1 MISTDLVISV
11 TILLLTGAALFLAF
25 RRASPAARHFVCA
38 STLFFCILL
47 PFVAKL
53 PLDATPNILR
63 SYVNG
68 PAAAASSHASWLTW
82 APIVWLAGVI
92 ATIAQFVLGIVYLAW
107 KTRHSS
113 SFHGGLH
120 SSRVSIRLA
129 AVSSPLVWGWLRP
142 TILLPL
148 SAAEWS
154 ADRKN
159 LAVAHER
166 AHIGRHD
173 CWFALLDLLA
183 RALYWFHP
191 LVWWLSAKL
200 KEQRE
205 LACDE
210 QVLAGGAAAP
220 LYAALLL
227 ETANELSAPVL
238 FGCCGMI
245 DNRNQ
250 LRKRVEN
257 ILAYSGTTRRFNN
270 RWAAAATILILFS
283 TSLVVPAR
291 AEAVYKIGGDVLAP
305 KVIKKSEP
313 QYTKR
318 ARHDKIQGNVL
329 IDLIIGAN
337 GRPKNIRIQKSL
349 APDLDKQAARSVSS
363 WRFDPATRSGKPV
376 SVQAKVEV
384 HFRLL

>member
-1 MISTDLVISV
+1 MISTDLVISA
-11 TILLLTGAALFLAF
+11 TIVLLTGAVVFLAF
-25 RRASPAARHFVCA
+25 RKASPAARHLVCA
-38 STLFFCILL
+38 STLFVSILL

-53 PLDATPNILR
+53 PIDATPDIFR
-63 SYVNG
+63 FVVNG
-68 PAAAASSHASWLTW
+68 PAAAASSHASWLIW
-82 APIVWLAGVI
+82 APTVWLAGAI
-92 ATIAQFVLGIVYLAW
+92 ATIAQFVLGIAYLAW

-113 SFHGGLH
+113 CFDGRLH

-154 ADRKN
+154 ADRKK

-166 AHIGRHD
+166 AHIGRCD

-238 FGCCGMI
+238 FGCGMI

-270 RWAAAATILILFS
+270 RWAAAATLLILFS
-283 TSLVVPAR
+283 TSLVVPAH

-349 APDLDKQAARSVSS
+349 APDLDKQGARSVSS

>member
-1 MISTDLVISV
+1 MISTDLVISA
-11 TILLLTGAALFLAF
+11 TIVLLTGAVVFLAF
-25 RRASPAARHFVCA
+25 RKASPAARHLVCA
-38 STLFFCILL
+38 STLFVSILL

-53 PLDATPNILR
+53 PIDATPDIFR
-63 SYVNG
+63 FVVNG
-68 PAAAASSHASWLTW
+68 PAAAASSHASWLIW
-82 APIVWLAGVI
+82 APTVWLAGAI
-92 ATIAQFVLGIVYLAW
+92 ATIAQFVLGIAYLVW

-113 SFHGGLH
+113 FDGCLH

-166 AHIGRHD
+166 AHISRYD

-210 QVLAGGAAAP
+210 QVLAGGVAAP

-238 FGCCGMI
+238 FGCGMI

-257 ILAYSGTTRRFNN
+257 ILAYPGTNRRFDN
-270 RWAAAATILILFS
+270 RLAAAATLLILFS

-305 KVIKKSEP
+305 KVIKKFEP

-318 ARHDKIQGNVL
+318 ARHDKIQGAVL
-329 IDLIIGAN
+329 IDLIVGAN
-337 GRPKNIRIQKSL
+337 GRPKNIRVERSL

-376 SVQAKVEV
+376 SVQAKIEV